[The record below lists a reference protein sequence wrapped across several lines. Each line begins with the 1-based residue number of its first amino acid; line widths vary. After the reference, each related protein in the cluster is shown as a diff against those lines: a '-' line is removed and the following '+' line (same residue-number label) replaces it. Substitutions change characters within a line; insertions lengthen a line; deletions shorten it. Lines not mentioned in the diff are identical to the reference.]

1 MKLKL
6 KYKFIAL
13 PYIIWLIIFI
23 IGPLCLVCYFGLT
36 DESGNITIENLSMV
50 GNYASVLWR
59 SILLALISTIITLV
73 IAYPLSFILS
83 RKKSNIQHI
92 LLMLFILPMWIN
104 FLLRTYGWM
113 TLLENNGL
121 INKFLMFIGLGQ
133 IQLINNKFA
142 VIVGMV
148 YNYLPFMILPLYSTM
163 VKIDQTIIEAAQ
175 DLGAGTRRIFAKII
189 FPLSLPGI
197 NTGITMV
204 FVPAVSTF
212 IISKMLG
219 GGSNFLIGDLI
230 ELQFLGNTYNPNLGS
245 AIALVLMTIILMCM
259 SFLNQFD
266 NEGNEDMLL

>member
-1 MKLKL
+1 MKVKFKL
-6 KYKFIAL
+6 ITL
-13 PYIIWLIIFI
+13 PYIIWSVIFI
-23 IGPLCLVCYFGLT
+23 IGPLCLIGYFGLT
-36 DESGNITIENLSMV
+36 DERGNFTIYNLSMV
-50 GNYASVLWR
+50 GQYTSVLWR
-59 SILLALISTIITLV
+59 SIWIAVISTLIVLV
-73 IAYPLSFILS
+73 IAYPLAFILS
-83 RKKSNIQHI
+83 RLTANIQRT

-121 INKFLMFIGLGQ
+121 INRFLTMLGLKTL
-133 IQLINNKFA
+133 QLINNKFA
-142 VIVGMV
+142 VILGMV

-175 DLGAGTRRIFAKII
+175 DLGAGTWRIFTRII

-219 GGSNFLIGDLI
+219 GGSNFLMGDLI

-245 AIALVLMTIILMCM
+245 AIALVLMTIILVCM
-259 SFLNQFD
+259 SLMNQFD
-266 NEGNEDMLL
+266 NEGREDMLL